1 MTDEVFTISK
11 HDLIDIL
18 TKSDIFNAGGID
30 VVLSR
35 DGLKGV
41 LAGMM
46 VEIDNSRSRAN
57 HYKDECSMLRDRIR
71 DLESLVD
78 KYEDMTKCEGDRW
91 ISM

>member
-1 MTDEVFTISK
+1 MTGEMFTISK

-18 TKSDIFNAGGID
+18 TKSDIFNVGGIEI
-30 VVLSR
+30 VLSR
-35 DGLKGV
+35 DGLKGI
-41 LAGMM
+41 LSGMM

-78 KYEDMTKCEGDRW
+78 RYEDCF
-91 ISM
+91 